1 MFENEIKAILET
13 YYEEYK
19 NIFKIFDF
27 SADRFTEE
35 NQTVNFC
42 RAVQK
47 ECEGA
52 LVWYE
57 YPWENEKIKKQRK
70 SKSRFDAV
78 IYLPKEKALI
88 IVESK
93 CLRHKRKYEAMYK
106 DLERIIDKNN
116 NVKIKNEIKPKTV
129 YAVILA
135 DYWSKGEKSQ
145 YHNLQTYWKKDAD
158 TNALKQDKNKLFD
171 EFVLTTKN
179 LENPNWN
186 CSGELIENKNYFLL
200 SVIGKIK

>member
-1 MFENEIKAILET
+1 MELNKIKDILKM
-13 YYEEYK
+13 YYDEYK

-57 YPWENEKIKKQRK
+57 YPWENEEIKNLRK

-78 IYLPKEKALI
+78 IYLPKENALI

-93 CLRHKRKYEAMYK
+93 CLRHKGKYEAMYN
-106 DLERIIDKNN
+106 DLKRIINENN
-116 NVKIKNEIKPKTV
+116 NVKIKNKIETV

-135 DYWSKGEKSQ
+135 DYWSKGERSQ
-145 YHNLQTYWKKDAD
+145 YHNLQNYWKNDVD
-158 TNALKQDKNKLFD
+158 TNALKQDKNKLFNK
-171 EFVLTTKN
+171 FVELTTEK
-179 LENPNWN
+179 LENPIWN
-186 CSGELIENKNYFLL
+186 CKGKLIENKNYFLL

>member
-1 MFENEIKAILET
+1 MFKDKIKEILDA

-19 NIFKIFDF
+19 KIFDVFGF
-27 SADRFTEE
+27 SSDRFTEE

-57 YPWENEKIKKQRK
+57 YPWENEKIKNIRK

-78 IYLPKEKALI
+78 IYLPKENSLI

-93 CLRHKRKYEAMYK
+93 CLRHKGKYEAMYN
-106 DLERIIDKNN
+106 DLKRIINENN
-116 NVKIKNEIKPKTV
+116 NVKIKNKIETV

-135 DYWSKGEKSQ
+135 DYWSKGEKAQ
-145 YHNLQTYWKKDAD
+145 YHNLQNHWK
-158 TNALKQDKNKLFD
+158 NGHKQDENEWFNK
-171 EFVLTTKN
+171 FVELTAK
-179 LENPNWN
+179 LENPEWN
-186 CSGELIENKNYFLL
+186 CKGNLMANKNYYLL
-200 SVIGKIK
+200 SMIGKVK

>member
-1 MFENEIKAILET
+1 MKNKIQKILDA
-13 YYEEYK
+13 YHEEYE
-19 NIFKIFDF
+19 NIFKVFDF
-27 SADRFTEE
+27 SVDRFTEE

-47 ECEGA
+47 ECAGA

-57 YPWENEKIKKQRK
+57 YPWENEEIKNLRK

-93 CLRHKRKYEAMYK
+93 CLRHKGKYEAMHS
-106 DLERIIDKNN
+106 DLERIINENK
-116 NVKIKNEIKPKTV
+116 NVKIKNKIETV

-135 DYWSKGEKSQ
+135 DFWNGKRKNSQ
-145 YHNLQTYWKKDAD
+145 YYNLQNYWKEGVD
-158 TNALKQDKNKLFD
+158 TKELKQDEKKWFD
-171 EFVLTTKN
+171 KFVDLTNNN
-179 LENPNWN
+179 LENPDWN
-186 CSGELIENKNYFLL
+186 CKENLIDNKNYHLL
-200 SVIGKIK
+200 SVIGKVK